1 LFPLKD
7 DFEWFPTVR
16 ERMRNGDGAGDFRM
30 KGTINQ
36 AYKVIGNAVT
46 IAHNRNKFLP
56 LVPLEKCGS
65 GNMPPTN

>member
-1 LFPLKD
+1 
-7 DFEWFPTVR
+7 
-16 ERMRNGDGAGDFRM
+16 M